1 MRRHETEKG
10 DSDRLEPIR
19 DSQSDGNSHYA
30 HSAEGLRSPN
40 ASSGPDP
47 GRGPGE
53 VIPFIRDFPVRY
65 GEAEAVSP
73 LIRRVTARNPG
84 PFTFTGTGTYIVG
97 RDHPGATVAVIDPGP
112 ADDLHLAALLG
123 ALNGR
128 TVSHILVTHTHRDH
142 APLAR
147 PLATATGAVILAAP
161 PLTRPHDTAVAID
174 EDDDDDFRPDRILAD
189 GEIVA
194 GDGWTLET
202 LATPGHASNH
212 LAFVLREENALFSGD
227 HVMGWSTTVVAP
239 PDGDMVAYMQSLDA
253 VIARDFT
260 TLWPTHGAPVTDP
273 GPFLRAYRD
282 HRLARE
288 AQILAR
294 LDAGD
299 RTIATMVPRLYAAV
313 DDRLWPAASLSVLAH
328 LIKLVA
334 EGRVVAEPAATLGA
348 TYRPG

>member
-1 MRRHETEKG
+1 M
-10 DSDRLEPIR
+10 
-19 DSQSDGNSHYA
+19 
-30 HSAEGLRSPN
+30 
-40 ASSGPDP
+40 
-47 GRGPGE
+47 
-53 VIPFIRDFPVRY
+53 IPFVRDFPVRY
-65 GEAEAVSP
+65 GQSEPVSP
-73 LIRRVTARNPG
+73 LIRRVIARNPG
-84 PFTFTGTGTYIVG
+84 PFTFTGTGTYLIG
-97 RDHPGATVAVIDPGP
+97 HNRPGAGVAVIDPGP
-112 ADDLHLAALLG
+112 ADDAHLAALLA
-123 ALNGR
+123 ALHGQ

-147 PLATATGAVILAAP
+147 PLSQATGAPVLAAAA
-161 PLTRPHDTAVAID
+161 LARPHDTAVAIE
-174 EDDDDDFRPDRILAD
+174 EDDDDDFQPDRILAD

-288 AQILAR
+288 AQILER
-294 LDAGD
+294 LQAGD
-299 RTIATMVPRLYAAV
+299 RKIAEIVPVLYVSV
-313 DDRLWPAASLSVLAH
+313 DERLWPAASLSVLAH

-334 EGRVVAEPAATLGA
+334 EGRVVAEPDATLTA
-348 TYRPG
+348 TYRPA